1 VKYAR
6 EADALWKAA
15 VPSRGQAKTVQGEL
29 LRAVERLRDESI
41 RNGNINWDS
50 DYEIL
55 LEFLR
60 KTLLDSSD
68 LSEESRTTLARDLD
82 RVANY
87 DVPCTS
93 DELFDRIADCV
104 MEWCAAH
111 PRPMPHVRN
120 RRLRL

>member
-1 VKYAR
+1 MKYAR
-6 EADALWKAA
+6 EAAALWKAA

-41 RNGNINWDS
+41 RNGNGNWENG
-50 DYEIL
+50 YEIL
-55 LEFLR
+55 LDLLR
-60 KTLLDSSD
+60 RTLLDSSD
-68 LSEESRTTLARDLD
+68 LSEESRTALARDLD
-82 RVANY
+82 RVAHC

-93 DELFDRIADCV
+93 DELFDRITDCV

-111 PRPMPHVRN
+111 PEPIPHVRN